1 MLAPFGLSL
10 AILAGVID
18 ARSGK
23 IPNWLTL
30 GGLAIALAL
39 STRGGS
45 QGAALSL
52 AGLVFVGI
60 IPCALFYL
68 TRGNAIGG
76 GDVKLLGALG
86 ACLGPELGLTA
97 LLWSL
102 TILLLF
108 ALFRAAARGQLFGLL
123 TSTARLAVGR
133 GQPDEFT
140 SLRFGPAIALGT
152 CLMLALEHRSP
163 LSLLL

>member
-1 MLAPFGLSL
+1 MLALLALSL
-10 AILAGVID
+10 AILAGVTD

-23 IPNWLTL
+23 IPNWLTF
-30 GGLAIALAL
+30 GGLAVALAL

-52 AGLVFVGI
+52 AGLVFVGMV
-60 IPCALFYL
+60 PCALFFF
-68 TRGNAIGG
+68 TRGAAIGG
-76 GDVKLLGALG
+76 GDVKLWGALG
-86 ACLGPELGLTA
+86 ACLGPDLGLSA

-108 ALFRAAARGQLFGLL
+108 ALFRAAAQGNLFRLL
-123 TSTARLAVGR
+123 SSTARLAVGR
-133 GQPDEFT
+133 GEPSGFT

-152 CLMLALEHRSP
+152 SLVIALEH
-163 LSLLL
+163 LSRLTTLL